1 MILNDTEGRNDR
13 YFALCHRN
21 KNIWG
26 PFIVEVRPIVSATKM
41 YYTMAI
47 LNKGSIG
54 MILFKYG
61 IPSLTVSVSDIKN
74 LMWRHFV
81 DVSYDKL

>member
-1 MILNDTEGRNDR
+1 VIDQRKILFWKRVLTCGSQ
-13 YFALCHRN
+13 
-21 KNIWG
+21 
-26 PFIVEVRPIVSATKM
+26 VVRTL
-41 YYTMAI
+41 AI

-54 MILFKYG
+54 MIILSKYA

-74 LMWRHFV
+74 LMWRHFM

>member
-1 MILNDTEGRNDR
+1 MSSVLLPHTTHGIYMIDQRKILFWKKVLMCG
-13 YFALCHRN
+13 
-21 KNIWG
+21 IQ
-26 PFIVEVRPIVSATKM
+26 VVRTV
-41 YYTMAI
+41 AI

-54 MILFKYG
+54 MILSNYG

-81 DVSYDKL
+81 DVSYNKL

>member
-1 MILNDTEGRNDR
+1 MCGI
-13 YFALCHRN
+13 H
-21 KNIWG
+21 
-26 PFIVEVRPIVSATKM
+26 VVRTL
-41 YYTMAI
+41 AI

-54 MILFKYG
+54 IILSKYG
-61 IPSLTVSVSDIKN
+61 ISSLTVSVPDIKN